1 MSVTQVALCF
11 ALRYQFTLELL
22 TGDLAT
28 NQACQCAKSSIYV
41 SGINPVR
48 FRSGRGCDLD
58 TDPVPPNCHHLQN
71 PIPRK
76 GLGQWKRGMLP

>member
-28 NQACQCAKSSIYV
+28 NQACQCAKSSVSAV
-41 SGINPVR
+41 SGP
-48 FRSGRGCDLD
+48 RSDVIG
-58 TDPVPPNCHHLQN
+58 PPLLH
-71 PIPRK
+71 
-76 GLGQWKRGMLP
+76 